1 MMNFDEFTEN
11 VIQDIRSRAEGE
23 LHILKKN
30 VVKNN
35 NVRVTGI
42 AVRAGDENSG
52 PCVYLE
58 SFFQEYK
65 SGGMKFCE
73 IVEELYRLLMKHRDD
88 MKGVDVS
95 AFLNWEAIRRNVY
108 AKLINEE
115 QNREQLGK
123 MPHRM
128 FLDLAVVYYA
138 VIRDS
143 GKEEVGTVLVRNE
156 HMEQWGQEE
165 EILYQTAMGNMRA
178 DGEADFA
185 ALETVIK
192 RNSLDFDLLLRDKE
206 RKKDTG
212 MYILTNRC
220 KRFGAAE
227 MLDKNTL
234 RMIAGQVGDGF
245 IVLPS
250 SVHETIVLPPKDG
263 SEYKTLA
270 EMVRDINDTEVDAD
284 ERLSYHVY
292 VYSRDEEMLKI
303 VA

>member
-11 VIQDIRSRAEGE
+11 VIQDIRSRAEGA

-88 MKGVDVS
+88 MQGVDVS

-115 QNREQLGK
+115 QNREQLGE

-178 DGEADFA
+178 DGEADFT

-192 RNSLDFDLLLRDKE
+192 RNFLDFDLLLRDKE

-227 MLDKNTL
+227 LLDKNTL

-270 EMVRDINDTEVDAD
+270 EMVRDINDTGVDAD

>member
-1 MMNFDEFTEN
+1 MMNFDEFTER
-11 VIQDIRSRAEGE
+11 VIQDIRDRAEGE

-35 NVRVTGI
+35 NVRMTGI
-42 AVRAGDENSG
+42 TVSAKDKNSA
-52 PCVYLE
+52 PCIYLE
-58 SFFQEYK
+58 GFFQEYK

-73 IVEELYRLLMKHRDD
+73 IVDELYRLLMKYRND
-88 MKGVDVS
+88 MRGIDVS
-95 AFLNWEAIRRNVY
+95 AFLNWETIRRNVY
-108 AKLINEE
+108 AKLINGE
-115 QNREQLGK
+115 QNREQLEEV
-123 MPHRM
+123 PHRM

-143 GKEEVGTVLVRNE
+143 GKGEIGTVLIRNE

-165 EILYQTAMGNMRA
+165 ETLYQTAMANMRA

-185 ALETVIK
+185 GLETVIK
-192 RNSLDFDLLLRDKE
+192 SSFPDFDLLLRDRE
-206 RKKDTG
+206 RKKDTD

-234 RMIAGQVGDGF
+234 RMIADQVGDGF

-263 SEYKTLA
+263 TEYETLA
-270 EMVRDINDTEVDAD
+270 GIVRDINDTEVGTD

-292 VYSRDEEMLKI
+292 VYSRDKEMLKI

>member
-1 MMNFDEFTEN
+1 
-11 VIQDIRSRAEGE
+11 
-23 LHILKKN
+23 
-30 VVKNN
+30 
-35 NVRVTGI
+35 
-42 AVRAGDENSG
+42 
-52 PCVYLE
+52 
-58 SFFQEYK
+58 
-65 SGGMKFCE
+65 
-73 IVEELYRLLMKHRDD
+73 
-88 MKGVDVS
+88 
-95 AFLNWEAIRRNVY
+95 
-108 AKLINEE
+108 
-115 QNREQLGK
+115 
-123 MPHRM
+123 
-128 FLDLAVVYYA
+128 
-138 VIRDS
+138 
-143 GKEEVGTVLVRNE
+143 
-156 HMEQWGQEE
+156 
-165 EILYQTAMGNMRA
+165 MRA
-178 DGEADFA
+178 DGEADFT

-192 RNSLDFDLLLRDKE
+192 RNFLDFDLLLRDKE

-250 SVHETIVLPPKDG
+250 SVHEIIVLPPKDG

>member
-1 MMNFDEFTEN
+1 
-11 VIQDIRSRAEGE
+11 
-23 LHILKKN
+23 
-30 VVKNN
+30 
-35 NVRVTGI
+35 
-42 AVRAGDENSG
+42 
-52 PCVYLE
+52 
-58 SFFQEYK
+58 
-65 SGGMKFCE
+65 
-73 IVEELYRLLMKHRDD
+73 
-88 MKGVDVS
+88 
-95 AFLNWEAIRRNVY
+95 
-108 AKLINEE
+108 
-115 QNREQLGK
+115 
-123 MPHRM
+123 
-128 FLDLAVVYYA
+128 
-138 VIRDS
+138 
-143 GKEEVGTVLVRNE
+143 
-156 HMEQWGQEE
+156 
-165 EILYQTAMGNMRA
+165 MGNMRA
-178 DGEADFA
+178 DEEADFA

-192 RNSLDFDLLLRDKE
+192 RNFSDFDFLLRDRE
-206 RKKDTG
+206 REKDRD